1 MTNIHPFGE
10 IDPHDLDECYDAQIE
25 VNGDPIEIDLNFE
38 SKTIEVDILKKV
50 SQSID
55 AVDVQ
60 IQKAF
65 EALSADFD
73 LGEESEAALFY
84 LEHHLE
90 QLSDD
95 EILKIFGSTEITKEL
110 FLKKIAVSRIGFYP
124 EDEESFVVVDLK
136 LPDQYTNYI
145 MAVTFDAEGELSFI
159 SMES

>member
-1 MTNIHPFGE
+1 MNVQPFGE
-10 IDPHDLDECYDAQIE
+10 IDPQDLDDYYDAQIE
-25 VNGDPIEIDLNFE
+25 VNGDTIEVDLNFE
-38 SKTIEVDILKKV
+38 SKTIDVDILEKV

-65 EALSADFD
+65 EALSTDYD

-84 LEHHLE
+84 LQHHQE
-90 QLSDD
+90 ELSDD
-95 EILKIFGSTEITKEL
+95 DILKIFGSTDITKEI
-110 FLKKIAVSRIGFYP
+110 FLKNIAVSRIGFYP
-124 EDEESFVVVDLK
+124 EDEESFTVVDLK